1 MAMTNADKMNAVK
14 LDIAPDT
21 ASDELLERLV
31 KRAESIVLN
40 KRYPFGV
47 PDGATVP
54 VQYEETQISI
64 AVELFS
70 KRGAEGQTAHKENGI
85 DRTWE
90 SADVSSALLNQIIPL
105 CGSVKA

>member
-1 MAMTNADKMNAVK
+1 MAMTDDQKVTAVST
-14 LDIAPDT
+14 LIAPDT
-21 ASDELLERLV
+21 ASQDLLLLLV
-31 KRAESIVLN
+31 KQAESIVLN
-40 KRYPFGV
+40 RRYPFGI

-54 VQYEETQISI
+54 VQYEQTQIRI

-90 SADVSSALLNQIIPL
+90 SADVSPALINSIVPL
-105 CGSVKA
+105 CGSVK

>member
-1 MAMTNADKMNAVK
+1 MAMTNAEKVNAVK
-14 LDIAPDT
+14 IDIAPDT
-21 ASDELLERLV
+21 ATDALLERLV

-47 PDGATVP
+47 PNGATVP
-54 VQYEETQISI
+54 VQYEEIQISI

-90 SADVSSALLNQIIPL
+90 SADISPSLLNKIAPL
-105 CGSVKA
+105 CGSVK